1 MADLDFNQASQ
12 PVQIVGGDE
21 IFAAD
26 INANKDLNTSD
37 GIKTE
42 LVNAALTVGTTA
54 IEVKVGATRLAERK
68 GVILYNNS
76 NRVMFWGGSGVTT
89 ANGIPL
95 AKGESITIRNEDVSL
110 FVVSDQANLDAR
122 VVEFR

>member
-54 IEVKVGATRLAERK
+54 VEVKVGATRLADRK

-76 NRVMFWGGSGVTT
+76 NRAMYWGGSGVTV

-95 AKGESITIRNEDVSL
+95 QKGESITIRNEDVSL
-110 FVVSDQANLDAR
+110 FVVSDQANQDAR
-122 VVEFR
+122 IVEFR